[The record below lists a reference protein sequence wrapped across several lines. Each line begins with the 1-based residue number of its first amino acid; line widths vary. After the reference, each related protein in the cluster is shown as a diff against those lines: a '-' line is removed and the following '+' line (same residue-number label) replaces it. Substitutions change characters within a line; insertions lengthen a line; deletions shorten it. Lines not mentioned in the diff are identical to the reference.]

1 MEFTIECKR
10 CDAIY
15 HVEVK
20 FSTKKPKVRVKCPF
34 CKRNE
39 KIEVGKDDE

>member
-1 MEFTIECKR
+1 MIVTLECKR

-20 FSTKKPKVRVKCPF
+20 FSTKPKVRVKCPF
-34 CKRNE
+34 CKRTE
-39 KIEVGKDDE
+39 KVKDGEEDE

>member
-1 MEFTIECKR
+1 MLFTNECKK

-20 FSTKKPKVRVKCPF
+20 FTTKKPKVRVKCPF
-34 CKRNE
+34 CKRSE
-39 KIEVGKDDE
+39 KVKVGVDDE